1 MPRAKKKQVAPFVI
15 NYATYGITLTE
26 HKNKLDRHY
35 DGNLKQFRDDL
46 QANPYHVFVDICDM
60 SFTYADTIIIRCHHA
75 NPDAYCRCQYAAY
88 AALQKNELEGNT
100 RMTDAELARG
110 VNEVAHEAMSH
121 IVDVVKNDPLIHYE
135 PSRHLV
141 AFEQTYQDELLIADH
156 LKARLARHEPIEHD
170 IEQYRHDGD
179 MELTDEQMAALRMVL
194 DNDVCMINGSAGC
207 VDANTE
213 FFTGRGWKRIADYED
228 GDMVLQYNEDGTAE
242 LVEPMA
248 YIKQPCD
255 YLWHF
260 ETPHSINQTV
270 CEQHRIIYKWPNFN
284 SIKETNVLALKEK
297 SDNNINW
304 NGRFITQFYHFGDGL
319 NLTDE
324 QIRVMIAVMADGRYS
339 TWRNPTSKSTHCHI
353 RLKKKRKIYRLH
365 HLLSEA
371 NISYDC
377 KVDKCGVTIFS
388 FYAPERR
395 KVYGDEWWNVNEHQ
409 AKIICDEVVHW
420 DGCIEKSR
428 VHEKEKPVFRTTEK
442 ASADYI
448 QYIFNINGWQSTI
461 VTDENTPSRR
471 EYAKTV
477 YKVSTKHNTTT
488 GLCFDTRPS
497 KTKTK
502 FERVVTTDGFKY
514 CFTVPS
520 HMLVLRRKDCVFVT
534 GNCGKSQTTK
544 AVVNMLDDMGLTYQ
558 LLAPTGI
565 ASKVLRNY
573 TGRSAMTCH
582 MFLLNS
588 WKPDYIILDE
598 ASICSVHLLAVLL
611 SQIGYEP
618 KLIFIADNAQLASI
632 QCGSLVQN
640 MIDSGLI
647 PRVELTKIFRYNS
660 SGIVTM
666 ATDIRHGSCDHLT
679 ADFPDYLFVPED
691 ENDPIGQV
699 VEQYD
704 RLIADGYSIDDIVV
718 LCPFNKRVGA
728 DAINAAIS
736 AKYNRNEPVRKN
748 SAIKLG
754 DKVLNCKNNYH
765 GGGKDDMIANGDVG
779 YLRFIG
785 YDYKTKTNTVA
796 VEFADGIKNVASLS
810 VLKQAYAMSTHKS
823 QGSSAK
829 AVIVLIDPMHGFM
842 LSRNLLYT
850 AVTRARERLVIV
862 GDADTIMRG
871 IRVEENMRRNTWL
884 KEMLDNHTTI

>member
-15 NYATYGITLTE
+15 NYTPYGITLTE

-60 SFTYADTIIIRCHHA
+60 SFTYADTIIMRCHHA

-88 AALQKNELEGNT
+88 AVLQKNELEGNT

-110 VNEVAHEAMSH
+110 VNEVAHEAMPH

-170 IEQYRHDGD
+170 IEQYRCDGD
-179 MELTDEQMAALRMVL
+179 MELTDEQMSALRMVL
-194 DNDVCMINGSAGC
+194 DNDVCMLNGQAGSGK
-207 VDANTE
+207 TS
-213 FFTGRGWKRIADYED
+213 T
-228 GDMVLQYNEDGTAE
+228 
-242 LVEPMA
+242 
-248 YIKQPCD
+248 
-255 YLWHF
+255 
-260 ETPHSINQTV
+260 
-270 CEQHRIIYKWPNFN
+270 
-284 SIKETNVLALKEK
+284 TNAL
-297 SDNNINW
+297 I
-304 NGRFITQFYHFGDGL
+304 
-319 NLTDE
+319 
-324 QIRVMIAVMADGRYS
+324 
-339 TWRNPTSKSTHCHI
+339 
-353 RLKKKRKIYRLH
+353 
-365 HLLSEA
+365 HLLE
-371 NISYDC
+371 DM
-377 KVDKCGVTIFS
+377 
-388 FYAPERR
+388 
-395 KVYGDEWWNVNEHQ
+395 NV
-409 AKIICDEVVHW
+409 
-420 DGCIEKSR
+420 S
-428 VHEKEKPVFRTTEK
+428 
-442 ASADYI
+442 
-448 QYIFNINGWQSTI
+448 
-461 VTDENTPSRR
+461 
-471 EYAKTV
+471 
-477 YKVSTKHNTTT
+477 
-488 GLCFDTRPS
+488 
-497 KTKTK
+497 
-502 FERVVTTDGFKY
+502 
-514 CFTVPS
+514 
-520 HMLVLRRKDCVFVT
+520 
-534 GNCGKSQTTK
+534 
-544 AVVNMLDDMGLTYQ
+544 YQ

-565 ASKVLRNY
+565 AAKMMRQY
-573 TGRSAMTCH
+573 TGRPSMTCH

-611 SQIGYEP
+611 SQIGYAP
-618 KLIFIADNAQLASI
+618 NLVFIADNAQLASI

-736 AKYNRNEPVRKN
+736 AKYNPNEPVRKN

-785 YDYKTKTNTVA
+785 YDYRTKTNTVA
-796 VEFADGIKNVASLS
+796 VEFADGIKNVGSLS

>member
-1 MPRAKKKQVAPFVI
+1 MPRAKKKQVTPFVI
-15 NYATYGITLTE
+15 NYTPYGITLTE

-60 SFTYADTIIIRCHHA
+60 SFTYADTITMRCHHA

-88 AALQKNELEGNT
+88 AVLQKNELEGNT
-100 RMTDAELARG
+100 RMTDAELARC
-110 VNEVAHEAMSH
+110 VNEVAHKAMPH
-121 IVDVVKNDPLIHYE
+121 IVDIVKNDPLIHYE

-156 LKARLARHEPIEHD
+156 LKERLARHEPIEHD

-194 DNDVCMINGSAGC
+194 DNDVCMLNGQAG
-207 VDANTE
+207 
-213 FFTGRGWKRIADYED
+213 
-228 GDMVLQYNEDGTAE
+228 
-242 LVEPMA
+242 
-248 YIKQPCD
+248 
-255 YLWHF
+255 
-260 ETPHSINQTV
+260 S
-270 CEQHRIIYKWPNFN
+270 
-284 SIKETNVLALKEK
+284 
-297 SDNNINW
+297 
-304 NGRFITQFYHFGDGL
+304 
-319 NLTDE
+319 
-324 QIRVMIAVMADGRYS
+324 
-339 TWRNPTSKSTHCHI
+339 
-353 RLKKKRKIYRLH
+353 
-365 HLLSEA
+365 
-371 NISYDC
+371 
-377 KVDKCGVTIFS
+377 
-388 FYAPERR
+388 
-395 KVYGDEWWNVNEHQ
+395 
-409 AKIICDEVVHW
+409 
-420 DGCIEKSR
+420 
-428 VHEKEKPVFRTTEK
+428 
-442 ASADYI
+442 
-448 QYIFNINGWQSTI
+448 
-461 VTDENTPSRR
+461 
-471 EYAKTV
+471 
-477 YKVSTKHNTTT
+477 
-488 GLCFDTRPS
+488 
-497 KTKTK
+497 
-502 FERVVTTDGFKY
+502 
-514 CFTVPS
+514 
-520 HMLVLRRKDCVFVT
+520 
-534 GNCGKSQTTK
+534 GKSQTTK
-544 AVVNMLDDMGLTYQ
+544 AILDMLDNFDKSYVCLT
-558 LLAPTGI
+558 PTGI
-565 ASKVLRNY
+565 SSKILRQY
-573 TGRSAMTCH
+573 TGRSASTIH
-582 MFLLNS
+582 MFLTNVR
-588 WKPDYIILDE
+588 KPDYVLIDE
-598 ASICSVHLLAVLL
+598 SSMVSIHLLAVLL

-618 KLIFIADNAQLASI
+618 KLIFIADNSQLASI

-647 PRVELTKIFRYNS
+647 PRVALTKIFRYNS
-660 SGIVTM
+660 SGIVTI

-736 AKYNRNEPVRKN
+736 AKYNHNEPVRKN

-785 YDYKTKTNTVA
+785 YDYRTKTNTVA
-796 VEFADGIKNVASLS
+796 VEFADGIKNVGSLS

>member
-1 MPRAKKKQVAPFVI
+1 MPRAKKKQAATFVI
-15 NYATYGITLTE
+15 NYTPYGITLTE

-60 SFTYADTIIIRCHHA
+60 SFTYADTIIMRCHHA

-88 AALQKNELEGNT
+88 AVLQKNELEGNT

-110 VNEVAHEAMSH
+110 VNEVAHEAMPH

-156 LKARLARHEPIEHD
+156 LKERLARHDPIEHD

-194 DNDVCMINGSAGC
+194 DNDACMLNGQAG
-207 VDANTE
+207 
-213 FFTGRGWKRIADYED
+213 
-228 GDMVLQYNEDGTAE
+228 
-242 LVEPMA
+242 
-248 YIKQPCD
+248 
-255 YLWHF
+255 
-260 ETPHSINQTV
+260 S
-270 CEQHRIIYKWPNFN
+270 
-284 SIKETNVLALKEK
+284 
-297 SDNNINW
+297 
-304 NGRFITQFYHFGDGL
+304 
-319 NLTDE
+319 
-324 QIRVMIAVMADGRYS
+324 
-339 TWRNPTSKSTHCHI
+339 
-353 RLKKKRKIYRLH
+353 
-365 HLLSEA
+365 
-371 NISYDC
+371 
-377 KVDKCGVTIFS
+377 
-388 FYAPERR
+388 
-395 KVYGDEWWNVNEHQ
+395 
-409 AKIICDEVVHW
+409 
-420 DGCIEKSR
+420 
-428 VHEKEKPVFRTTEK
+428 
-442 ASADYI
+442 
-448 QYIFNINGWQSTI
+448 
-461 VTDENTPSRR
+461 
-471 EYAKTV
+471 
-477 YKVSTKHNTTT
+477 
-488 GLCFDTRPS
+488 
-497 KTKTK
+497 
-502 FERVVTTDGFKY
+502 
-514 CFTVPS
+514 
-520 HMLVLRRKDCVFVT
+520 
-534 GNCGKSQTTK
+534 GKSQTTK
-544 AVVNMLDDMGLTYQ
+544 AILDMLDNFDKSYVCLT
-558 LLAPTGI
+558 PTGI
-565 ASKVLRNY
+565 SSKVMRGY
-573 TGRSAMTCH
+573 TGRHASTIH
-582 MFLLNS
+582 MFLTNV
-588 WKPDYIILDE
+588 WHPDYVLIDE
-598 ASICSVHLLAVLL
+598 SSMVSVHLLAVLL

-632 QCGSLVQN
+632 QCGSLVQD
-640 MIDSGLI
+640 MMDSGLI

-736 AKYNRNEPVRKN
+736 AKYNHNEPVRKN

-785 YDYKTKTNTVA
+785 YDYRTKTNTVA
-796 VEFADGIKNVASLS
+796 VEFDDGIKNVGSLS